1 MLGEFRM
8 NEELDSALTEL
19 NRLSIRIGE
28 DNTLA
33 ENEKVYLS
41 QICGQV
47 NYICWLLK
55 QEIQQK

>member
-8 NEELDSALTEL
+8 NEELNSALTQL
-19 NRLSIRIGE
+19 NILRIRIDE
-28 DNTLA
+28 DDALS

-41 QICGQV
+41 QLCGQV
-47 NYICWLLK
+47 NYISWLLM